1 MSDQTILLAQS
12 ADASNADDRL
22 SVLAERLTDRMNPIL
37 VKEVRQALKS
47 RQFVVTFM
55 LLLVIAWLV
64 SAGAAIFSPNAMEFG
79 SAGNQLFLIYF
90 GILAFAVIVIVPF
103 GAHRSMLAERDQN
116 TFELLSISALTP
128 RQIVNGKLLSAMV
141 QSFVYYSAVT
151 PFIAF
156 ASLLQG
162 FDLPLSLFLLAI
174 AFGWSICVSMF
185 ALMLSTLAQ
194 KRQIQAAN
202 SMGMFFLLM
211 FQLYMTAGI
220 LFQFSYA
227 GVPFD
232 DPAFWWTVGCV
243 VVAAGSYTLLAQQV
257 AVSRLTFESGNRSSG
272 TRLILAAQ
280 FWLFCGAVVANSLWT
295 GLSISSRDASELLIF
310 VAFHWTIAGTY
321 AATEVDWLS
330 RRLRRQLP
338 RNVLLR
344 FLFVP
349 WMPGGARGLLWMLLH
364 GSAILAAAFLF
375 DWDANWFPTFVL
387 ATCCYMVFLTALG
400 GAMTRWLRLVTPSFR
415 PAHGR
420 ALILIFTVAISVTP
434 LIARAL
440 SPNPISERFHMIDL
454 ASPFMTLPRLI
465 DGRMAIPVND
475 PLRNQILIA
484 LCAAAALAVLAN
496 GRAILNGISEVVS
509 RKPDEPLDAGLQA
522 LPPASSPPQ
531 SDR

>member
-1 MSDQTILLAQS
+1 MSSESVPLAQP
-12 ADASNADDRL
+12 ANLSNTGDRL
-22 SVLAERLTDRMNPIL
+22 SMLADRLTDRMNPIL

-64 SAGAAIFSPNAMEFG
+64 STGVVVFRPAAMEFG
-79 SAGNQLFLIYF
+79 SAGKQLFLIYF

-141 QSFVYYSAVT
+141 QSFVYYSAIT

-156 ASLLQG
+156 TSLLQG

-220 LFQFSYA
+220 MFQFSYA
-227 GVPFD
+227 GVPFR
-232 DPAFWWTVGCV
+232 DPAFWWVVGCV

-272 TRLILAAQ
+272 IRLILAAQ
-280 FWLFCGAVVANSLWT
+280 FWLFCAASVANALWT
-295 GLSISSRDASELLIF
+295 GVSISSRDARELLIF
-310 VAFHWTIAGTY
+310 AAFHWTIAGTY
-321 AATEVDWLS
+321 AATEIDWLS

-338 RNVLLR
+338 RNSVLRL
-344 FLFVP
+344 LLVP

-364 GSAILAAAFLF
+364 VGAILAATFLVN
-375 DWDANWFPTFVL
+375 WDTSWFPAFAL
-387 ATCCYMVFLTALG
+387 ATCCYMVFLTGLG
-400 GAMTRWLRLVTPSFR
+400 AAMTRWLRLVTPSFR

-420 ALILIFTVAISVTP
+420 ALIVIFTVAISVTP

-440 SPNPISERFHMIDL
+440 SPYPMMERFHMIDL
-454 ASPFMTLPRLI
+454 ASPFLTLSRLV
-465 DGRMAIPVND
+465 DGRMALAAND
-475 PLRNQILIA
+475 PIRTRILIA
-484 LCAAAALAVLAN
+484 LCAAAGLAVLAN
-496 GRAILNGISEVVS
+496 GRAIINGVSEVVS
-509 RKPDEPLDAGLQA
+509 PKAEGPLDASLRA
-522 LPPASSPPQ
+522 ASSLSQ
-531 SDR
+531 SEQ